1 MVGGGNEDP
10 EDGADIVSTL
20 DLDLQDVAGDKA
32 LRHQLTTQN
41 ALWGTAIVME
51 VATGEV
57 LALANLGRNG
67 RGGFSENMNY
77 AIAKRAELGSV
88 FKLATMLALIEDAG
102 MPTETVYDTGNGRPV
117 VVGGAR
123 VQDSHAGFN
132 DMDFK
137 TAVARS
143 SNVYFAGGG
152 VRALCRPQRSATR
165 SSCARSTSTARW
177 GSKPTA
183 SGLRFFPG
191 DWKKIGGANQAL
203 ARLSFG

>member
-1 MVGGGNEDP
+1 
-10 EDGADIVSTL
+10 
-20 DLDLQDVAGDKA
+20 
-32 LRHQLTTQN
+32 
-41 ALWGTAIVME
+41 ME

-143 SNVYFAGGG
+143 SNVYFAEGG
-152 VRALCRPQRSATR
+152 VRALCRPQGALLGVPALAPPRPHGG
-165 SSCARSTSTARW
+165 ARSLRRA
-177 GSKPTA
+177 GSA
-183 SGLRFFPG
+183 LFPG